1 MSYKQNKNPFSGS
14 EGPAGF
20 KNPKNKGTSNFNA
33 LQFQMPDLN
42 NILNKT
48 ADGETVTEDKT
59 NDVKTGTSDE
69 GKVDGTPPKGS
80 IDELANRNE
89 PSSEKTYKDLKNEEK
104 ERRKDLKQDIKE
116 AKRMQKDKGNILTD
130 DQRQESADVV
140 ATLKDKRKFDRS
152 ARKDNISVE
161 QAVMNEAAAQKQK
174 AEEEKK
180 EEERLFNERIND
192 PYYQNLNIGPTLG
205 NTSKGTQMR
214 QVKTKGK
221 GFPMVNPQ
229 QDPIGSPEPT
239 PPAKGTM
246 QMGGRPLNSGTLTN
260 DPNNMLDPSKISA
273 QRENTAQQF
282 NTIASSAGT
291 PTPQYNPYQT
301 QMQGQNQMQGMSMHH
316 GPSKA
321 LVGDQ
326 DELPDHLKQAIEAA
340 PGMYN
345 AKGPSSFDSLVK
357 KLESEGKSKE
367 AATKIAG
374 SVANAKMKGAGSGP
388 TAAQKARSK
397 GAGMHSMDHAHT
409 KVTAKNLR
417 ATEKDDAAHM
427 DYLKRDV
434 KYDAKHGGSDRQMTD
449 DEKHIS
455 KLAGDLKYDKQK
467 HGRKYDNV

>member
-1 MSYKQNKNPFSGS
+1 MNMKQVNS
-14 EGPAGF
+14 
-20 KNPKNKGTSNFNA
+20 
-33 LQFQMPDLN
+33 
-42 NILNKT
+42 
-48 ADGETVTEDKT
+48 
-59 NDVKTGTSDE
+59 
-69 GKVDGTPPKGS
+69 
-80 IDELANRNE
+80 
-89 PSSEKTYKDLKNEEK
+89 
-104 ERRKDLKQDIKE
+104 
-116 AKRMQKDKGNILTD
+116 
-130 DQRQESADVV
+130 
-140 ATLKDKRKFDRS
+140 
-152 ARKDNISVE
+152 
-161 QAVMNEAAAQKQK
+161 
-174 AEEEKK
+174 
-180 EEERLFNERIND
+180 
-192 PYYQNLNIGPTLG
+192 
-205 NTSKGTQMR
+205 
-214 QVKTKGK
+214 KGK

-229 QDPIGSPEPT
+229 QDPIGNPEPT

-246 QMGGRPLNSGTLTN
+246 QMGGRPLNSGMLTN
-260 DPNNMLDPSKISA
+260 DPNNMLDPSKVSA

-326 DELPDHLKQAIEAA
+326 DKLPDHLKQAIEAA

-409 KVTAKNLR
+409 KVTSKNLR

-427 DYLKRDV
+427 DYLKRDIN
-434 KYDAKHGGSDRQMTD
+434 YDAKHGGSDRQMTD

-455 KLAGDLKYDKQK
+455 KLAVDLKYDKRK

>member
-14 EGPAGF
+14 QGPAGF
-20 KNPKNKGTSNFNA
+20 RNPRNKGTSNFNA
-33 LQFQMPDLN
+33 LEFQMPDFE
-42 NILNKT
+42 NIINKT
-48 ADGETVTEDKT
+48 ADGKTVTEDKT
-59 NDVKTGTSDE
+59 NDDRTGTPDE
-69 GKVDGTPPKGS
+69 GKVDTPVKGS
-80 IDELANRNE
+80 IDELADRNT
-89 PSSEKTYKDLKNEEK
+89 PSSEKTYKDLVNEN
-104 ERRKDLKQDIKE
+104 KE
-116 AKRMQKDKGNILTD
+116 AKKDFNQDVKQARKMAKDRANVLTNK
-130 DQRQESADVV
+130 QRQQSADAL

-161 QAVMNEAAAQKQK
+161 QALMNEAATQKEK
-174 AEEEKK
+174 EEEEKFYNNF
-180 EEERLFNERIND
+180 LNELD
-192 PYYQNLNIGPTLG
+192 PDVEN
-205 NTSKGTQMR
+205 KGMNMK
-214 QVKTKGK
+214 QVNSKGK

-229 QDPIGSPEPT
+229 QDPIGNPEPT

-246 QMGGRPLNSGTLTN
+246 QMGGRPLNSGMLTN
-260 DPNNMLDPSKISA
+260 DPNNMLDPSKVSA

-326 DELPDHLKQAIEAA
+326 DKLPDHLKQAIEAA

-409 KVTAKNLR
+409 KVTSKNLR

-427 DYLKRDV
+427 DYLKRDIN
-434 KYDAKHGGSDRQMTD
+434 YDAKHGGSDRQMTD

-455 KLAGDLKYDKQK
+455 KLAGDLKYDKRK